1 MTKTGVVGKV
11 DPKTLKVTK
20 YIPPF
25 RDRPRRIQ
33 VAEDGAI
40 WFAVFDDS
48 RIARFDPKTET
59 FKDYALPHIKSSPY
73 ALGIASD
80 KSIWYSSESR
90 DLIGRLDPDTGKVVE
105 YPMPYADN
113 GMRDFF
119 LDKEGRIWY
128 GSPPNNKIGYFYVSN
143 RQRNAEAR

>member
-1 MTKTGVVGKV
+1 M
-11 DPKTLKVTK
+11 LS
-20 YIPPF
+20 
-25 RDRPRRIQ
+25 RPWMRL
-33 VAEDGAI
+33 
-40 WFAVFDDS
+40 
-48 RIARFDPKTET
+48 IASENRAATET

-73 ALGIASD
+73 ALGIATD